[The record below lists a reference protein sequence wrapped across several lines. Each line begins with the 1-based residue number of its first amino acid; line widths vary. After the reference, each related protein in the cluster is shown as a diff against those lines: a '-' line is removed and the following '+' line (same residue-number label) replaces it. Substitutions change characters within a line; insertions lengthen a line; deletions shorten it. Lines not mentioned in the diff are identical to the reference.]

1 MTTTPLD
8 RASALIQSRAGL
20 KAEPASRA
28 RLERLLQE
36 SASLAGIPLHSYV
49 NMVDNQPAA
58 FDELLD
64 RVTVQHSGFFRDEAQ
79 FIAFAQ
85 LARAER
91 ASPQTV
97 WSAGCGNG
105 QEPYSL
111 AMLLDENGCTNWHVV
126 ATDVS
131 FHALA
136 RTEKGEYSEHEIQ
149 GLSVARRHKYLR
161 RKGGGFEIMPS
172 LRTSVR
178 IAHHNLAR
186 ADGQLVVP
194 EAAAVFCRN
203 VLMYFG
209 REESQASI
217 QRIAARIA
225 PGGHLFLGHSD
236 SPGPMNALFEPVSV
250 AGALC
255 YRRFDKAT
263 APRAAIRRSQGET
276 REAPNLPGLP
286 GLLAEGDQAAA
297 NGDLRAA
304 VRAFRQA
311 TYLDPNVAIA
321 YFQLGAALELAGDL
335 REARRAFGAAGLAMM
350 RGDGSEDLS
359 GLGGYTRRDLARAIA
374 AKLTDDMH
382 VTPLVGTGS

>member
-1 MTTTPLD
+1 MSTTPID
-8 RASALIQSRAGL
+8 RAAVLIRSRAGL

-49 NMVDNQPAA
+49 NMVDTQPAA

-64 RVTVQHSGFFRDEAQ
+64 RVTVQHSGFFRDPAQ
-79 FIAFAQ
+79 FVAFAQ
-85 LARAER
+85 LARG
-91 ASPQTV
+91 ASGAPHTI

-111 AMLLDENGCTNWHVV
+111 AMVLDEIDCGNWHVV

-136 RTEKGEYSEHEIQ
+136 RTEKAEYTDHEIQ
-149 GLSVARRHKYLR
+149 GLSAARRQKYLR
-161 RKGGGFEIMPS
+161 PKGSGFEIVPL
-172 LRTSVR
+172 LRRNVR
-178 IAHHNLAR
+178 FAHHNLAR
-186 ADGQLVVP
+186 TEAKYVVP

-217 QRIAARIA
+217 QRIAERIS
-225 PGGHLFLGHSD
+225 PGGYLFLGHSD
-236 SPGPMNALFEPVSV
+236 SPGPMTPHFEPVQMG
-250 AGALC
+250 GALC
-255 YRRFDKAT
+255 YRRHDTVA
-263 APRAAIRRSQGET
+263 APAPVARPRQGVTRPAANF
-276 REAPNLPGLP
+276 PD
-286 GLLAEGDQAAA
+286 LLAEGDQAAA

-311 TYLDPNVAIA
+311 TYLDPNVAVA
-321 YFQLGAALELAGDL
+321 YFQLGAALELAGDP

-350 RGDGSEDLS
+350 RGDGDDDLS

-374 AKLTDDMH
+374 AKLTAE
-382 VTPLVGTGS
+382 GN